1 MVAEWPT
8 TVTNSR
14 CPRALVRRTQKP
26 FSGLWKVTRSTRPA
40 TASWVGDAA
49 TGFMRD
55 VREARWNRGG
65 VAGGGAGVAGRLHP
79 AHRRGAR
86 CLPARPPTLAN
97 SSPQKPRSGAR
108 WLSSRASRRTDR
120 CPTSAHRRHADALHH
135 LFYGISLAHQAI
147 AATVLAP
154 VARSIRC
161 CRQESDQYEKAAYT
175 GLLAGE
181 PAQVRSSLQWPL
193 LSLKDSLVRF
203 SGWGIAP
210 RTGPSVQ
217 APRATWGQNGFQVA
231 CGVNFR

>member
-14 CPRALVRRTQKP
+14 YPRALVRRTQKP
-26 FSGLWKVTRSTRPA
+26 FSGFWKVTRSTRPA

-120 CPTSAHRRHADALHH
+120 CPTSAHRRHAAALHH
-135 LFYGISLAHQAI
+135 LFYVISLAHQAI
-147 AATVLAP
+147 AATVLAQWHGASG
-154 VARSIRC
+154 VAARRAINTRRQLTLAFSPGNRLRFDPHCNGRSSASRTRWC
-161 CRQESDQYEKAAYT
+161 VF
-175 GLLAGE
+175 LAGASL
-181 PAQVRSSLQWPL
+181 PAPAHRSRRHGRLGVRTDSRSLA
-193 LSLKDSLVRF
+193 V
-203 SGWGIAP
+203 
-210 RTGPSVQ
+210 
-217 APRATWGQNGFQVA
+217 
-231 CGVNFR
+231 